1 MRLRS
6 NPVSPSSTKAHDRFT
21 IDARVGGGA
30 SGDIFRAR
38 DERTGELVA
47 IKVLRTS
54 ASEGERARFRREIAV
69 IADLRHPNIVDYIAD
84 GEWPDGRLFL
94 AMEWLDGE
102 DLSKRQRRAPLGTRD
117 AVEVVRRAA
126 QALAAIHSRGI
137 VHRDLKLSNL
147 FLVRGRGTAV
157 KLIDFGVVKPQGRDE
172 FDTEV
177 GTILGTPHYMA
188 PEQARGVSVD
198 ARADVYSLGSVLF
211 RLLTGRNVFET
222 EHVIALLGRLV
233 LEDPPRPSQFRFD
246 IPEKLDAVVRRA
258 ISRNREQRFENAGE
272 FARAL
277 ARVGALNNDPPQV
290 ERSAS
295 QVRARTP
302 PAREDTNTG
311 TTGNRPT
318 RPGLRMRR
326 VVAVMLY
333 DLGDTSS
340 DHSIGDSLV
349 DVAGED
355 VRIEPLAGGKTV
367 AVLGVEHSRGDE
379 VMRAARAALQMVN
392 EYPRAR
398 AVVSTGH
405 AVMAKSNL
413 AGEALDRAAAQLERA
428 SAGTVRLDIHAA
440 AALERR
446 FEIERD
452 GDGAVLLR
460 EDPRDLAPRTVLGK
474 PTPTVGR
481 EKEITELQAIYHEM
495 LRDSFP
501 RAALVVGPTGI
512 GKTRV
517 LSELTQRF
525 DLAPVPPEVLLCR
538 GDSAGGTSVSAL
550 GKALRVTMGVQD
562 GAPIREQ
569 VQLVKRYVRSRLPR
583 SLHFLAA
590 FMGELVGVPF
600 PDHNDEPLRA
610 ARANDQLMQSRIRM
624 ALEAFFRT
632 QAGRIPQVL
641 MLDDAHAADDTSIEL
656 IDWILAC
663 PDIRFAVFAF
673 AQPEIDTRRPKVW
686 GSARTGRLDLEP
698 IADGMAERIV
708 QVALPDLEENKR
720 GELVRRAAGNP
731 LVLEELVRCVGEGRD
746 ELPLTVQAMVQLR
759 LDRLH
764 KNVRE
769 VVRAAAVFGQTFWTG
784 GIVALLDRDVDGDLQ
799 AAEKGEV
806 IVKQPSSRVAGQTEW
821 TFRQSLVRDAAHTSL
836 LDEDR
841 KALHLAAGEWLEGVG
856 NVDLGLIAHHFEVG
870 EDLDR
875 AAEIYARA
883 TQQALANFGQMETAL
898 ELAARGLECGASG
911 GERAQLLLTQAHVF
925 NRIGKLSDGIRAAEE
940 AATLVPEASD
950 MWVDAQRLHAICLIE
965 SGRATEGDARISW
978 ALGDQFAGKLT
989 PARKSMLLA
998 ARVRGLIDLTRQDE
1012 ALRFAEKAINAAKEA
1027 GKRGEI
1033 AMLRALDA
1041 RLVAYMMG
1049 SRPED
1054 AVIAGEE
1061 LVEAAD
1067 RAGDVQLAS
1076 RARINSASSL
1086 NYLGQY
1092 ERAQKLLDQALPE
1105 VRSFRLRPLEAS
1117 CLHNIGMAFAR
1128 RGSLDHGI
1136 ELQRDAARIAD
1147 ECGGART
1154 AINSRIYE
1162 STMLVWRGEP
1172 GDLRRAHELA
1182 EYVAEASRT
1191 FLSQQ
1196 VIAIF
1201 AMAHVQF
1208 ARQQLPEALA
1218 AATEA
1223 HRRMKE
1229 GPVEEWDEHIRL
1241 CYVQALL
1248 ACGKESDANDA
1259 LAIAFETIRGRVK
1272 AISRAELRESFM
1284 TRNDEVRQLLEMAR
1298 QRLGLHF

>member
-1 MRLRS
+1 
-6 NPVSPSSTKAHDRFT
+6 VSPSSTKAHDRFA

-38 DERTGELVA
+38 DEATGDVVA
-47 IKVLRTS
+47 IKVLRNS
-54 ASEGERARFRREIAV
+54 ATEAERARFRREIAV
-69 IADLRHPNIVDYIAD
+69 IADLRHPNIVDYVSH
-84 GEWPDGRLFL
+84 GTWPDGRLFL
-94 AMEWLDGE
+94 AMEWLEGE

-117 AVEVVRRAA
+117 AVEVIRRAA

-147 FLVRGRGTAV
+147 FLVKGRGTAV
-157 KLIDFGVVKPQGRDE
+157 KLIDFGVVKPQGPDE
-172 FDTEV
+172 FETEV

-246 IPEKLDAVVRRA
+246 IPEKLDAVVHRA
-258 ISRNREQRFENAGE
+258 ISRNREERYDNAGE

-277 ARVGALNNDPPQV
+277 ARVGTLNNDAPQV

-295 QVRARTP
+295 QVRPRTP
-302 PAREDTNTG
+302 PSREENTG

-333 DLGDTSS
+333 DLGETSI
-340 DHSIGDSLV
+340 DRSIGDSLT
-349 DVAGED
+349 DIAGED

-379 VMRAARAALQMVN
+379 VMRAARAALQMLD
-392 EYPRAR
+392 EYPEAR

-405 AVMAKSNL
+405 AVMARSNL
-413 AGEALDRAAAQLERA
+413 AGEALDRAAAQLEKA
-428 SAGTVRLDIHAA
+428 SPGSVRLDIHAA

-446 FEIERD
+446 FEIKRD
-452 GDGAVLLR
+452 GDGALLLR

-481 EKEITELQAIYHEM
+481 EKEIAELQGTYEQM

-501 RAALVVGPTGI
+501 RAAIVLGPTGI
-512 GKTRV
+512 GKSRV
-517 LSELTQRF
+517 LSELTQRL

-550 GKALRVTMGVQD
+550 GKALRATMGVQD

-600 PDHNDEPLRA
+600 PDQNDEPLRA

-641 MLDDAHAADDTSIEL
+641 MLDDAHAADDTTVEL
-656 IDWILAC
+656 VDWILAC

-673 AQPEIDTRRPKVW
+673 AQGELDTRRPNMW
-686 GSARTGRLDLEP
+686 GSARTKRMLLEP
-698 IADGMAERIV
+698 LADGMAERIV
-708 QVALPDLEENKR
+708 HAALPDLPEGKR
-720 GELVRRAAGNP
+720 QELVRRAAGNP
-731 LVLEELVRCVGEGRD
+731 LVLEELLRCVGEGRD

-759 LDRLH
+759 LDRLD
-764 KNVRE
+764 NSVRE
-769 VVRAAAVFGQTFWTG
+769 VVRAASVFGQTFWTG
-784 GIVALLDRDVDGDLQ
+784 GLVALLDRDVEDDLEQ
-799 AAEKGEV
+799 AEQEEI
-806 IVKQPSSRVAGQTEW
+806 IVKQPSTHVAGQTEW
-821 TFRQSLVRDAAHTSL
+821 AFRQALVRDSAHASL

-841 KALHLAAGEWLEGVG
+841 KALHLAAGEWLEDAG
-856 NVDLGLIAHHFEVG
+856 NVDLGLIGHHFEVG
-870 EDLDR
+870 GDRDR
-875 AAEIYARA
+875 AAGIYARA
-883 TQQALANFGQMETAL
+883 TQQALGNFGQMETAL
-898 ELAARGLECGASG
+898 ELAARGLACGASG

-925 NRIGKLSDGIRAAEE
+925 NRIGRLADSLTAAEQ
-940 AATLVPEASD
+940 AATLVPEGSD
-950 MWVDAQRLHAICLIE
+950 MWVEAQRLHAASLIE
-965 SGRATEGDARISW
+965 SGRATEGDARLSW
-978 ALGDQFAGKLT
+978 ALGDAFAKKLS
-989 PARKSMLLA
+989 PGRRSQLLA
-998 ARVRGLIDLTRQDE
+998 ARVRGLIDLNQPNQALGLAEE
-1012 ALRFAEKAINAAKEA
+1012 AVASAKKA
-1027 GKRGEI
+1027 GKRGE
-1033 AMLRALDA
+1033 AARLRALDA
-1041 RLVAYMMG
+1041 RLIAFMMAN
-1049 SRPED
+1049 RPEE

-1061 LVEAAD
+1061 LIEAAD
-1067 RAGDVQLAS
+1067 RAGDLQLAS
-1076 RARINSASSL
+1076 RARINSASAL

-1092 ERAQKLLDQALPE
+1092 ERAQRLLDHALPE

-1117 CLHNIGMAFAR
+1117 CLHNIGMAMAR
-1128 RGSLDHGI
+1128 RGALDHGI
-1136 ELQRDAARIAD
+1136 EMQRDAARIAD
-1147 ECGGART
+1147 ECGGARL

-1162 STMLVWRGEP
+1162 AMMLVWRGEP
-1172 GDLRRAHELA
+1172 GDLRHAYELA
-1182 EYVAEASRT
+1182 RHASEASRT
-1191 FLSQQ
+1191 LLSQQ
-1196 VIAIF
+1196 PVALF
-1201 AMAHVQF
+1201 ALARVQL
-1208 ARQQLPEALA
+1208 ARRELTEALT
-1218 AATEA
+1218 AATAA
-1223 HRRMKE
+1223 HRRLNDAPM
-1229 GPVEEWDEHIRL
+1229 EEWDEHIRL
-1241 CYVQALL
+1241 CYVQTLL
-1248 ACGKESDANDA
+1248 ACGKESEANDA
-1259 LAIAFETIRGRVK
+1259 LAIAFETLHGRVSS
-1272 AISRAELRESFM
+1272 INREEFRQSFVS
-1284 TRNDEVRQLLEMAR
+1284 RNDEVRQLLEMAE
-1298 QRLGLHF
+1298 QRLGLRF

>member
-1 MRLRS
+1 M
-6 NPVSPSSTKAHDRFT
+6 SPSSTQAQGRFT
-21 IDARVGGGA
+21 IEDRVGGGA

-38 DERTGELVA
+38 DERTGEIVA
-47 IKVLRTS
+47 LKVLRQT
-54 ASEGERARFRREIAV
+54 ATEGEMARFKREIAV
-69 IADLRHPNIVDYIAD
+69 IADLRHPNIVDYVSH
-84 GEWPDGRLFL
+84 GTWSDGRLFL

-117 AVEVVRRAA
+117 AVEVIRRAA

-147 FLVRGRGTAV
+147 FLVQGRGTAV

-188 PEQARGVSVD
+188 PEQARGVDVD
-198 ARADVYSLGSVLF
+198 SRADVYSLGSVLF

-246 IPEKLDAVVRRA
+246 IPDKLDAVVHRA
-258 ISRNREQRFENAGE
+258 ISRSRDERYENAGE

-277 ARVGALNNDPPQV
+277 ARVGALNNDAPQV

-295 QVRARTP
+295 QVRPRTP

-333 DLGDTSS
+333 DLGETSMDRS
-340 DHSIGDSLV
+340 LGDSLT
-349 DVAGED
+349 DIAGED

-379 VMRAARAALQMVN
+379 VMRAARAALQILA
-392 EYPRAR
+392 EYPDAR

-405 AVMAKSNL
+405 AVMARSNL
-413 AGEALDRAAAQLERA
+413 AGEALDRAAAQLEQA
-428 SAGTVRLDIHAA
+428 TPGMVRLDIHAA

-446 FEIERD
+446 FELERD
-452 GDGAVLLR
+452 GDGARLLR
-460 EDPRDLAPRTVLGK
+460 EDPRDLAPRKVLGK

-481 EKEITELQAIYHEM
+481 EKEIAELQELYHHM

-501 RAALVVGPTGI
+501 RAALVVGATGI
-512 GKTRV
+512 GKSRV
-517 LSELTQRF
+517 LSELTQRL
-525 DLAPVPPEVLLCR
+525 DLAPVPPEVLICR
-538 GDSAGGTSVSAL
+538 GDSATGTSVSAL
-550 GKALRVTMGVQD
+550 GKALRATMGVQD
-562 GAPIREQ
+562 GALIREQ

-600 PDHNDEPLRA
+600 PDHSDEPLRA

-641 MLDDAHAADDTSIEL
+641 LLDEAHVADDTTIEL

-673 AQPEIDTRRPKVW
+673 AESEVDIRRPNMW
-686 GSARTGRLDLEP
+686 GSARTSRVELGPL
-698 IADGMAERIV
+698 ADGMAERIV
-708 QVALPDLEENKR
+708 QVALPDISEDKR

-746 ELPLTVQAMVQLR
+746 ELPLTIQAMVQLR
-759 LDRLH
+759 LDRLD
-764 KNVRE
+764 KSVRE

-784 GIVALLDRDVDGDLQ
+784 GIALLLDRDVEAELE
-799 AAEKGEV
+799 AAEQGEV

-821 TFRQSLVRDAAHTSL
+821 TFRQALVRDAAHASL

-841 KALHLAAGEWLEGVG
+841 KALHLAAGEWLEGAG
-856 NVDLGLIAHHFEVG
+856 NVDLGLIAHHFEIG
-870 EDLDR
+870 MDHDR
-875 AAEIYARA
+875 AAGIYARA
-883 TQQALANFGQMETAL
+883 TQQALGNFGQMETAL
-898 ELAARGLECGASG
+898 ELARRGLACGAAG

-925 NRIGKLSDGIRAAEE
+925 NRIGKLNDGIVAAE
-940 AATLVPEASD
+940 AAAKLVPETSD
-950 MWVDAQRLHAICLIE
+950 MWVEAQRLHASCLIE
-965 SGRATEGDARISW
+965 SGRATEGDARLSW
-978 ALGDQFAGKLT
+978 ALGDQFQNKLT
-989 PARKSMLLA
+989 KARRSLLLA
-998 ARVRGLIDLTRQDE
+998 ARVRGLIDLNQPNLALAVAEE
-1012 ALRFAEKAINAAKEA
+1012 AVEAAREA
-1027 GKRGEI
+1027 GRRGETAI
-1033 AMLRALDA
+1033 LRALDA
-1041 RLVAYMMG
+1041 RLVAFMIA

-1054 AVIAGEE
+1054 AIIAGEE
-1061 LVEAAD
+1061 LIEAAD
-1067 RAGDVQLAS
+1067 RAGDIQLAS
-1076 RARINSASSL
+1076 RARINSASAL

-1092 ERAQKLLDQALPE
+1092 ERAQKLLDRALPD

-1117 CLHNIGMAFAR
+1117 CLHNIGMAVAR

-1136 ELQRDAARIAD
+1136 EMQRDAARIAD
-1147 ECGGART
+1147 ECGGARL

-1162 STMLVWRGEP
+1162 ATMLVWRGEP
-1172 GDLRRAHELA
+1172 GDLRHAFELA
-1182 EYVAEASRT
+1182 THATEASRT
-1191 FLSQQ
+1191 LLSQQ
-1196 VIAIF
+1196 VIALY
-1201 AMAHVQF
+1201 AVARVQL

-1218 AATEA
+1218 AAAEA
-1223 HRRMKE
+1223 HRRLND
-1229 GPVEEWDEHIRL
+1229 GPVEEWDEQIRL
-1241 CYVQALL
+1241 CYVYALL
-1248 ACGKESDANDA
+1248 SCGKEQEANVA
-1259 LAIAFETIRGRVK
+1259 LAAAFETLRQRIA
-1272 AISRAELRESFM
+1272 AIVRPELRESFM
-1284 TRNDEVRQLLEMAR
+1284 TRNEEVRQLLELAHH
-1298 QRLGLHF
+1298 RLGLTLG